1 MNKPKVNKDLKLPQ
15 NFDELMIGG
24 GNGVGVLAT
33 VNSGFRTFHPVFD
46 YNKCV
51 RCMFC
56 WIYCPEGCIDK
67 TTVDPE
73 SGKIML
79 EVDMDYCKGCGICT
93 NECPTKC
100 ITMVKDGDDDE

>member
-1 MNKPKVNKDLKLPQ
+1 MNKPKWDKDLRLPT

-24 GNGVGVLAT
+24 GNGAGVLPT
-33 VNSGFRTFHPVFD
+33 VNSGFRTFHPIFD
-46 YNKCV
+46 HDKCV

-67 TTVDPE
+67 TTVGED
-73 SGKIML
+73 GKIML
-79 EVDMDYCKGCGICT
+79 EVDMDYCKGCGICA

-100 ITMVKDGDDDE
+100 ISMVKDGDDDE